1 MGLKYCVENQLNFN
15 GNKQAVV
22 VKTSQV
28 LRASVWKDHVI
39 TVARNSWKSHRISRL
54 RGSRSTDRISSV
66 VAERNDCRSDVNAS
80 VAARLPVFVLSRFVL
95 YRDTRS
101 SSYTQTQTSDVKTI
115 TGLTSEQLTMLD
127 DDIVSYSKR
136 SETIRLLSNWPV

>member
-1 MGLKYCVENQLNFN
+1 M
-15 GNKQAVV
+15 
-22 VKTSQV
+22 
-28 LRASVWKDHVI
+28 
-39 TVARNSWKSHRISRL
+39 
-54 RGSRSTDRISSV
+54 
-66 VAERNDCRSDVNAS
+66 NAS

-136 SETIRLLSNWPV
+136 SETIRLLSN